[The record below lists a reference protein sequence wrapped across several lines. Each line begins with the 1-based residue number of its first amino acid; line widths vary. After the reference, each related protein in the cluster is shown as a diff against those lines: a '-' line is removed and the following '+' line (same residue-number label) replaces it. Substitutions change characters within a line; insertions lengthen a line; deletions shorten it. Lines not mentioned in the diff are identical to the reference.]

1 VGRFPDG
8 TDTGSLC
15 HDFLIQAAT
24 TLPAGSPVG
33 ATNLKVASVAGF
45 AAGQTITIDT
55 GASLETAVI
64 AMVGTGGATT
74 AGVAIE
80 VGATVIA
87 VANSTGFTAGQ
98 TITIDSGV
106 NQETAVVVSASGGRG
121 GARITLAAP
130 LTRAHAAG
138 SQVSGTGV
146 TLAAGLSRAHAGG
159 AQVASSLPTPGAA
172 NKYFPRR

>member
-1 VGRFPDG
+1 
-8 TDTGSLC
+8 
-15 HDFLIQAAT
+15 
-24 TLPAGSPVG
+24 
-33 ATNLKVASVAGF
+33 
-45 AAGQTITIDT
+45 
-55 GASLETAVI
+55 
-64 AMVGTGGATT
+64 MVGTGGATT